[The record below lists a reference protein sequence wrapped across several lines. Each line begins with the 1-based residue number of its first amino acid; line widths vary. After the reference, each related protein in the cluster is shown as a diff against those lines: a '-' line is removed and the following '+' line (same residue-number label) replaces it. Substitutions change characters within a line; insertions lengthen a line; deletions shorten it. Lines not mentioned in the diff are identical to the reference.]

1 MAVGETDNR
10 VIISFACNSDTAA
23 LLHTLYDILS
33 FDFYGQGNVPYSVLT
48 LASTLLDILR
58 DRAEYV
64 ADVLEF
70 HGAGYADSW
79 RELAALRG
87 SK

>member
-1 MAVGETDNR
+1 MAIGEMDNR
-10 VIISFACNSDTAA
+10 VTISFACDSDTAA
-23 LLHTLYDILS
+23 LLHALYDILS
-33 FDFYGQGNVPYSVLT
+33 FDFHGESNVPYSVLT
-48 LASTLLDILR
+48 IAPILFDVLR

-70 HGAGYADSW
+70 HGKDHADLW

>member
-10 VIISFACNSDTAA
+10 VTISFACNSDTAA
-23 LLHTLYDILS
+23 LPHTLYDILS
-33 FDFYGQGNVPYSVLT
+33 FDFYGQGNVPYSVLA
-48 LASTLLDILR
+48 LASTLFDVLR
-58 DRAEYV
+58 DRTEYV

-70 HGAGYADSW
+70 HGKDHVDLW